1 MAKPDQDVRSRKSN
15 PEARMELKEH
25 LREFRDRLIKAAIAT
40 LIAAILS
47 VIFLYQPFIN
57 AISQPLI
64 EINEQQGR
72 HATLNYSTIASPFDQ
87 LMRVGMYIGLVLAS
101 PVWLYQGLR
110 YLLPA
115 LHAKEKKYLFGFL
128 SGSLFAFACGVA
140 ISWWTLPGVV
150 RALTMFTPSRAE
162 NIIAA
167 NDYIAFVVKFMFF
180 FSLAFVIP
188 VILVGIN
195 MLGLIRG
202 KTVLKSWRW
211 VVVLVA
217 VIAAMTAPGTDIMMM
232 FYLMAPLLAFFFI
245 AIGICLINDKRR
257 DRREAKL
264 AKGMTEESIKTA
276 TSAEDLAAMG
286 HVEKD
291 EAKNQPAPLHTQPR
305 ITCTFSGAS
314 LHQFY
319 HPGLYIRP
327 GGYPVFGGWCT
338 GRIEPCRITRTP
350 VTPHSTR
357 RLNNAPPTQKPPWRP
372 SRKTWGSRWMIF
384 SKAHAAV

>member
-40 LIAAILS
+40 LIAAVLS
-47 VIFLYQPFIN
+47 VIFLYQPFID

-64 EINEQQGR
+64 DINAQYGR
-72 HATLNYSTIASPFDQ
+72 HATLNYSTIASPFEQ
-87 LMRVGMYIGLVLAS
+87 LMRVGMYIGLVVAS

-115 LHAKEKKYLFGFL
+115 LHTKEKKYLFGFL
-128 SGSLFAFACGVA
+128 FGSLFAFACGVA

-150 RALTMFTPSRAE
+150 HALTIFTPTHAE
-162 NIIAA
+162 NIITA
-167 NDYIAFVVKFMFF
+167 NEYIAFVVKFMLF
-180 FSLAFVIP
+180 FSLAFIIP
-188 VILVGIN
+188 VILIGIN

-202 KTVLKSWRW
+202 KTILKSWRL

-257 DRREAKL
+257 DRRNAKL
-264 AKGMTEESIKTA
+264 AQGMAEESVKTA
-276 TSAEDLAAMG
+276 TSAADLAQMG
-286 HVEKD
+286 HFETEKS
-291 EAKNQPAPLHTQPR
+291 NT
-305 ITCTFSGAS
+305 
-314 LHQFY
+314 
-319 HPGLYIRP
+319 
-327 GGYPVFGGWCT
+327 
-338 GRIEPCRITRTP
+338 
-350 VTPHSTR
+350 
-357 RLNNAPPTQKPPWRP
+357 
-372 SRKTWGSRWMIF
+372 
-384 SKAHAAV
+384 

>member
-47 VIFLYQPFIN
+47 VFFLYQPFIN

-64 EINEQQGR
+64 EINEQHGR

-276 TSAEDLAAMG
+276 TSAADLAAMG
-286 HVEKD
+286 HFEKD
-291 EAKNQPAPLHTQPR
+291 EAKN
-305 ITCTFSGAS
+305 
-314 LHQFY
+314 
-319 HPGLYIRP
+319 
-327 GGYPVFGGWCT
+327 
-338 GRIEPCRITRTP
+338 
-350 VTPHSTR
+350 
-357 RLNNAPPTQKPPWRP
+357 
-372 SRKTWGSRWMIF
+372 
-384 SKAHAAV
+384 